1 MGGFNQNNSSVDAV
15 YSRYADQLYRLAFTQ
30 LSSQQDAEDAV
41 ADVFVKYLA
50 SPPDFRDENHEKA
63 WFIRVL
69 INRCRDMQ
77 RRKSVRAYT
86 PLDEVIGDIA
96 APEQS
101 KQLLEQVRTLPEKYR
116 TAILLHYFE
125 GFSLEETAT
134 ILHCT
139 VSAVKMR
146 LLRGRN
152 ELRTTLKGD

>member
-101 KQLLEQVRTLPEKYR
+101 KQLLEQVRTRPEKYR
-116 TAILLHYFE
+116 PAILLHYLE
-125 GFSLEETAT
+125 GFSLEETAS

-152 ELRTTLKGD
+152 ELKITLKGD

>member
-1 MGGFNQNNSSVDAV
+1 MGSFEQNRNSLDEI

-50 SPPDFRDENHEKA
+50 APPVFRDENHEKA

-69 INRCRDMQ
+69 INRCRDIH
-77 RRKSVRAYT
+77 RRKAVRAYT
-86 PLDEVIGDIA
+86 PLDEVVGNIA

-101 KQLLEQVRTLPEKYR
+101 KQLLEQIRTLPEKYR

-125 GFSLEETAT
+125 GFSLEETASM
-134 ILHCT
+134 LHCT

-152 ELRTTLKGD
+152 ELKKTLKGD